1 MNTTADR
8 YQNQI
13 KPLMR
18 RWFEVSPTRQA
29 AYRRMAELMGP
40 TGGRRCLAVLAED
53 VLVSYQ
59 FMEAGGTW
67 DCVGLLEDPGPVAAA
82 LLGSRIEPLAN
93 GKLPYEKEL
102 FDIVLLDEALEYF
115 ADDAAFIAECHRVLK
130 PTGRL
135 IIKTEVRK
143 RWSLLVGLRGLFG
156 FAPGGPARV
165 RPGYTESLLF
175 GVLKDGFDTEEV
187 RTWSRFFA
195 ESFEL
200 LTQMAMVLVGAVPM
214 RISSNAADNERAL
227 MSYRRLV
234 RLVAVLRPFAWLAG
248 RLDWLLPFTRGH
260 RMVVRARH
268 RAWKPRR
275 TPTLTDGRS
284 IADAAINTKI
294 GTASPF

>member
-18 RWFEVSPTRQA
+18 RWFEVSPPRRAT
-29 AYRRMAELMGP
+29 YRRIDELMGP
-40 TGGRRCLAVLAED
+40 AGGRRCLAVLAED
-53 VLVSYQ
+53 VLVAYQ

-67 DCVGLLEDPGPVAAA
+67 DCVGLLDDPGPVASA
-82 LLGSRIEPLAN
+82 LLGTRIQPLQD
-93 GKLPYEKEL
+93 GKLPYEDDL

-115 ADDAAFIAECHRVLK
+115 ENDAAFIAECHRALK

-135 IIKTEVRK
+135 IVKTELRK
-143 RWSLLVGLRGLFG
+143 RWSLLSGLRRLFG
-156 FAPGGPARV
+156 FAPGGPGRV

-187 RTWSRFFA
+187 RMWSRFFA
-195 ESFEL
+195 ESFEVV
-200 LTQMAMVLVGAVPM
+200 TQMAMVVIGAVPM
-214 RISSNAADNERAL
+214 PLSGNAADNERAL

-234 RLVAVLRPFAWLAG
+234 RLQVALRPFAWLAA

-275 TPTLTDGRS
+275 APTLTNGRS

-294 GTASPF
+294 GTAGPF